1 MSDHDDN
8 LMEDHN
14 YDGIYE
20 LDNDLPF
27 WWIALFITTVIIGIV
42 YCSYYFLGLGP
53 GQEKEYELAVAEA
66 KRLEKEKEIIAMANS
81 NGKPVEEVVVELPEP
96 TAENIANGKPVF
108 TKFCVACHGPDGAGL
123 VGPNLTDN
131 FFINGPT
138 LADAVKIITKG
149 KSNTAMI
156 SWSSQ
161 LTKEQIFDVAAFVHS
176 LKGKNLPSIKPPEGQ
191 EYK

>member
-1 MSDHDDN
+1 MMSDQDDN

-53 GQEKEYELAVAEA
+53 GQEQEYELAVAEA
-66 KRLEKEKEIIAMANS
+66 QRVEKEKTILAMANS
-81 NGKPVEEVVVELPEP
+81 KGKPVEEVVIKLPEP
-96 TAENIANGKPVF
+96 TAANIANGKPIF
-108 TKFCVACHGPDGAGL
+108 TKFCVACHGPQGAGL

-131 FFINGPT
+131 HFINGPT
-138 LADAVKIITKG
+138 LEDAVKIITKG
-149 KSNTAMI
+149 KSNTAMVA
-156 SWSSQ
+156 WSAQ
-161 LTKEQIFDVAAFVHS
+161 LTKEQIFDVAAYILS
-176 LKGKNLPSIKPPEGQ
+176 LKGQNLPGKPPEGK